1 MKNKDKTGKKQW
13 QKPEL
18 VVLVRNNPEEMV
30 LLACKVT
37 GSYPSPGPSKG
48 SYQCTTQHACY
59 GTGSS

>member
-1 MKNKDKTGKKQW
+1 MKKTDKTKKERW

-18 VVLVRNNPEEMV
+18 VVLVRNNPEENV

-48 SYQCTTQHACY
+48 SYQCTTQAACFAT
-59 GTGSS
+59 GTS

>member
-1 MKNKDKTGKKQW
+1 MKKDDKSGRKQW

-18 VVLVRNNPEEMV
+18 VVLVRNNPEENV

-48 SYQCTTQHACY
+48 SYQCTTQQACY
-59 GTGSS
+59 NTGSS